1 MLEHLQPASR
11 GSAGGY
17 AWTGAQDPT
26 LLDVLKC
33 ELLFIGATEN
43 VRGTPYAQ
51 ASQLSS
57 LPLRRAR
64 KRQLRASKPDCS
76 NWVQPGGQVPLEHEL
91 IETRRVSWVMIQP
104 CA

>member
-1 MLEHLQPASR
+1 MLEYIQKASR

-43 VRGTPYAQ
+43 VRGTPYTQ
-51 ASQLSS
+51 ATS
-57 LPLRRAR
+57 LLLAVE
-64 KRQLRASKPDCS
+64 K
-76 NWVQPGGQVPLEHEL
+76 G
-91 IETRRVSWVMIQP
+91 T
-104 CA
+104 